1 MKKILTFKST
11 IKAKPY
17 YMKTSIFK
25 SLSFSILTCLIFI
38 SCGNTDDSIKVEVE
52 PSEKLVK
59 RLADED
65 YSIVLNDMNIVE
77 NSGIKKYQHKYNL
90 LHVVRDSLVVDS
102 LKWQT
107 VNRSFFEKHENDL
120 GMEIISNH
128 NGKLSRVAQ
137 PVGFGWAIGNEKY
150 GSWEEVKKDSTAIT
164 NTTTNTGSQRQ
175 WRSNGTG
182 FFFWYWMLRR
192 PAYQSSYNNY
202 RTANANNRPYYGSTP
217 NGNTQYGTRSA
228 YEKKS
233 RPSFFSRKK
242 TSPAWSSH
250 ATEKTRRSTSRYKS
264 SSSTRSRSGGFGK

>member
-1 MKKILTFKST
+1 MKIT
-11 IKAKPY
+11 
-17 YMKTSIFK
+17 IFK
-25 SLSFSILTCLIFI
+25 NLSFSILICLIMM
-38 SCGNTDDSIKVEVE
+38 SCGNTDDSITVEVE

-59 RLADED
+59 KLANKD

-90 LHVVRDSLVVDS
+90 LQVERDSLVVDS

-120 GMEIISNH
+120 GMEIISH
-128 NGKLSRVAQ
+128 HDGKLSRIAQ

-150 GSWEEVKKDSTAIT
+150 GSWEEVKKDSTATT
-164 NTTTNTGSQRQ
+164 NTTTTGSSSQRQ

-182 FFFWYWMLRR
+182 FFFWYWMMRR
-192 PAYQSSYNNY
+192 PAYQSNYNGY
-202 RTANANNRPYYGSTP
+202 RTASANNQPYYGTTADGSK
-217 NGNTQYGTRSA
+217 QYGTRSI
-228 YEKKS
+228 YEKTK

-250 ATEKTRRSTSRYKS
+250 TTEKTKRSTSRYKS